1 MITKHNHIRM
11 RASYPGD
18 CPGCDV
24 IWEAIRLPEIDF
36 YLNFDVEFQ
45 VARSLQADYTDQEM
59 YHHLTAL
66 MERGQR
72 LKYQLGA

>member
-1 MITKHNHIRM
+1 MITKHTHIRM

-24 IWEAIRLPEIDF
+24 IWDAINIPEIAP
-36 YLNFDVEFQ
+36 YLDFDVEFQ

-59 YHHLTAL
+59 HHHLTAL
-66 MERGQR
+66 MERGQ
-72 LKYQLGA
+72 KIKHQLGV